1 MTAAVTITVT
11 GSLDTS
17 YVMATMIVR
26 ADYYYFFFSMCMV
39 SAPQSAFIK
48 LENYV
53 QCQCVIDGF
62 RKRLFYVCKGCSQS
76 WCEKFMN
83 VRKNA

>member
-11 GSLDTS
+11 GSPDTS
-17 YVMATMIVR
+17 HATATMIVTGR
-26 ADYYYFFFSMCMV
+26 LLYFFFSMCMV
-39 SAPQSAFIK
+39 SAPQRVFTK

-62 RKRLFYVCKGCSQS
+62 RKRLFYVCKDCSQS
-76 WCEKFMN
+76 
-83 VRKNA
+83 